1 MGGSKFRKQA
11 ISIVTCGRGFNRV
24 GISESVTGTSG
35 GGRNTVETV
44 NLQLTNDSVEQNEK
58 KSNEI
63 NGLTKEA
70 KDATRDAKD
79 AIPKDKSLKTEFKT
93 EAKDSTTEVK
103 DATTEVKGVI
113 TKVKS
118 DITEDDNN
126 TPVQDISGN

>member
-58 KSNEI
+58 KSNEV

-79 AIPKDKSLKTEFKT
+79 AIPKDKGLKTEVKMET
-93 EAKDSTTEVK
+93 KDSTTEGK
-103 DATTEVKGVI
+103 DVI

-126 TPVQDISGN
+126 TPVQDISGDYM

>member
-11 ISIVTCGRGFNRV
+11 ISIVTCGKGFNRV

-58 KSNEI
+58 KSNEV

-79 AIPKDKSLKTEFKT
+79 AIPKDKGLKTEVKT
-93 EAKDSTTEVK
+93 ETKDSTTEGK
-103 DATTEVKGVI
+103 DVI

-126 TPVQDISGN
+126 TPVQDISGDHM